1 MKTMFYL
8 LVIIIITSSC
18 KQQTESTAALQSRID
33 SLEKK
38 LAATYKPGFG
48 EFMSSIQ
55 VHHAKL
61 WFAGQ
66 NQNWELADFE
76 MHEIG
81 ETIDAIKEFQTER
94 EESKKVDMLKPSLD
108 AVNDAIQKKDSILF
122 NSSYLLLTNTCN
134 NCHKAVNFGFNIVK
148 IPKTPHIVTRPLNNH
163 FLLINFIPWMTNQKN
178 TGWIKQ
184 LSRDQK

>member
-1 MKTMFYL
+1 MKISFYL
-8 LVIIIITSSC
+8 LVIIIVASSC
-18 KQQTESTAALQSRID
+18 KQQTESTGALQSRID

-76 MHEIG
+76 MHEIA
-81 ETIDAIKEFQTER
+81 ETLDAIKEYQTER

-108 AVNDAIQKKDSILF
+108 AVKDAIEKKDAALF
-122 NSSYLLLTNTCN
+122 KSSYLLLTNSCN
-134 NCHKAVNFGFNIVK
+134 NCHKAVNFGFNVVK
-148 IPKTPHIVTRPLNNH
+148 VPEIPP
-163 FLLINFIPWMTNQKN
+163 FSNQAFK
-178 TGWIKQ
+178 
-184 LSRDQK
+184 

>member
-1 MKTMFYL
+1 MKAIFL
-8 LVIIIITSSC
+8 LLIIACIITSC
-18 KQQTESTAALQSRID
+18 NQQGNINAALQKRVD

-38 LAATYKPGFG
+38 LANTYKPGFG

-66 NQNWELADFE
+66 NKNWKLADFE

-81 ETIDAIKEFQTER
+81 EALDAIQQYQTER
-94 EESKKVDMLKPSLD
+94 DESKEVGMLKPALD
-108 AVNDAIQKKDSILF
+108 SVNDAIQQQSPELF

-134 NCHKAVNFGFNIVK
+134 NCHKAVNFEFNVVK
-148 IPKTPHIVTRPLNNH
+148 VPETPP
-163 FLLINFIPWMTNQKN
+163 FSNQAFK
-178 TGWIKQ
+178 
-184 LSRDQK
+184 

>member
-1 MKTMFYL
+1 MKKYFVFVAVVLL
-8 LVIIIITSSC
+8 LVSC
-18 KQQTESTAALQSRID
+18 KQPEQSTAALQSRID

-38 LAATYKPGFG
+38 LANTYKPGFG

-81 ETIDAIKEFQTER
+81 ETIDAIKEYQTER
-94 EESKKVDMLKPSLD
+94 EESKKVDMLKPALD
-108 AVNDAIQKKDSILF
+108 AVNDAIQKKDSALF

-134 NCHKAVNFGFNIVK
+134 NCHKAVNFGFNVVK
-148 IPKTPHIVTRPLNNH
+148 VPDTPP
-163 FLLINFIPWMTNQKN
+163 FSNQAFK
-178 TGWIKQ
+178 
-184 LSRDQK
+184 

>member
-1 MKTMFYL
+1 MELRNIFGMRILLFLLSVAMFAKCNYQADNSKSL
-8 LVIIIITSSC
+8 P
-18 KQQTESTAALQSRID
+18 SRVE

-38 LAATYKPGFG
+38 LATIYKPGFG

-61 WFAGQ
+61 WFAGK

-76 MHEIG
+76 MHEIA
-81 ETIDAIKEFQTER
+81 ETLDAIKKYQIER

-108 AVNDAIQKKDSILF
+108 AVNDAIQKKDSFLF
-122 NSSYLLLTNTCN
+122 NSSYRLLTSTCN

-148 IPKTPHIVTRPLNNH
+148 VPETSP
-163 FLLINFIPWMTNQKN
+163 FSNQAFK
-178 TGWIKQ
+178 
-184 LSRDQK
+184 

>member
-1 MKTMFYL
+1 MKAL
-8 LVIIIITSSC
+8 LIILIIICCVSSC
-18 KQQTESTAALQSRID
+18 RQSEQNTLQQRVD

-61 WFAGQ
+61 WFAGK

-76 MHEIG
+76 MHEIA
-81 ETIDAIKEFQTER
+81 ETLDAIKEYQTER

-108 AVNDAIQKKDSILF
+108 AVNDAIQKKDSALF

-134 NCHKAVNFGFNIVK
+134 GCHKAVNFGFNVVK
-148 IPKTPHIVTRPLNNH
+148 VPETPP
-163 FLLINFIPWMTNQKN
+163 FSNQSFK
-178 TGWIKQ
+178 
-184 LSRDQK
+184 